1 MIFPP
6 NFPIN
11 DESNRENNPEK
22 IVYDL
27 LKQQSSF
34 YDIFYSQ
41 KFRAETGMERSD
53 YEIDFIVIK
62 PNEGILLIEVKGGK
76 IEYDGIERQWYQNG
90 A

>member
-1 MIFPP
+1 MIYPH

-11 DESNRENNPEK
+11 DKTNLETNPEK

-27 LKQQSSF
+27 LKPLSST

-41 KFRAETGMERSD
+41 IFRAETDKERSD

-62 PNEGILLIEVKGGK
+62 PDQAIL
-76 IEYDGIERQWYQNG
+76 Q
-90 A
+90 